1 MADSK
6 SGFPIQQLLAT
17 IMVVSIV
24 FALCFVTSRVG
35 KHTTQTTSST
45 AVVEQTLKDCSK
57 YVANEYI
64 FTDVIFLSKS
74 SSTFIP
80 TPKSYMVMKYTA
92 TMQIVNDIDKAKVT
106 ATKAGIVVTL
116 YHCYPTAPQ
125 YSSKDIVVMDEDEHP
140 VLTGSI
146 STQEMLTEVG
156 NSSTKQ
162 QTEAMKYIDKADK
175 RTEDMLS
182 NLMKAAG
189 VPMVTFIFVD
199 PPQSEVK

>member
-1 MADSK
+1 
-6 SGFPIQQLLAT
+6 
-17 IMVVSIV
+17 
-24 FALCFVTSRVG
+24 
-35 KHTTQTTSST
+35 
-45 AVVEQTLKDCSK
+45 
-57 YVANEYI
+57 
-64 FTDVIFLSKS
+64 
-74 SSTFIP
+74 
-80 TPKSYMVMKYTA
+80 
-92 TMQIVNDIDKAKVT
+92 
-106 ATKAGIVVTL
+106 
-116 YHCYPTAPQ
+116 
-125 YSSKDIVVMDEDEHP
+125 MDEDEHP

-156 NSSTKQ
+156 NFSTKQ